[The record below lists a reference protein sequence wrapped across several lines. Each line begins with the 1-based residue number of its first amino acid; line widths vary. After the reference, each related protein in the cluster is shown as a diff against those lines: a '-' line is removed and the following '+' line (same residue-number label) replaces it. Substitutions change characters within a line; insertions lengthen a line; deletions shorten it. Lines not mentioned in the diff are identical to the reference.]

1 MKDIKS
7 FSVRWVSRESKV
19 SRVSKVSGILRVSR
33 VRVDQYVLFET
44 NTMPIQYSET
54 RIL

>member
-7 FSVRWVSRESKV
+7 FSVRWVSRESKLSRESKV

-33 VRVDQYVLFET
+33 VRVDQYRLFGT
-44 NTMPIQYSET
+44 NTIQ
-54 RIL
+54 IK